1 MIKYIGRSAKIL
13 GTSKYIPEKVMT
25 NKDFEKIVETNDQW
39 IVERTGIK
47 KRHFAAE
54 DEKCSD
60 LAYKSALLALEDA
73 GISPEEIDM
82 VIVGTNSPDTIFPS
96 VSCKVQGRLGAVNAG
111 AIDVQAGCT
120 GSLTALSVAASGI
133 SSGIWD
139 KVLVIGAEV
148 FREIIDWTDRGTCI
162 LFGDGAGACVIGVSD
177 SEGGFTT
184 RLLADGT
191 GHEMLAL
198 REMKNNMSHL

>member
-82 VIVGTNSPDTIFPS
+82 VIGGDKFSGYNISKRFMQSPGKAWRCQRGSDRYPGRMYRKFDCTH
-96 VSCKVQGRLGAVNAG
+96 SCSLRNIQRDLGQGPCNR
-111 AIDVQAGCT
+111 
-120 GSLTALSVAASGI
+120 S
-133 SSGIWD
+133 
-139 KVLVIGAEV
+139 
-148 FREIIDWTDRGTCI
+148 
-162 LFGDGAGACVIGVSD
+162 
-177 SEGGFTT
+177 
-184 RLLADGT
+184 
-191 GHEMLAL
+191 
-198 REMKNNMSHL
+198 